1 MTIDQDPLDGLASL
15 AVTHHDV
22 VIVGAGMA
30 GLAAARRLREKG
42 HEPLVVEAESRAG
55 GRVHTDVVDGFRLD
69 LGFQVLLTAYPEAQR
84 VFDYERLDLRSFESG
99 AVVRVG
105 DRFHRVGDPFRSP
118 GDLFSSLRA
127 PVGTRSDKLRILRFR
142 RQVMSGDVDDIF
154 TRAEMPASR
163 RLSEAGFSDQFIETF
178 LRPLFASITHDPTL
192 SFSSRHLEF
201 IFRMFTTGEA
211 AVPATGMKA
220 LTEQLLA
227 DLPDDAISYH
237 QHVESVA
244 ADHVIV
250 DGEKIRARAVV
261 LATDQRDAAAL
272 STEIDDRG
280 SVGVVTFWM
289 AAAEPPFRRPA
300 VVLAGSPGPINNLAV
315 MSQISDLYAPPDQA
329 LVAVSCPDPS
339 VTEPAIRAQL
349 TEWFG
354 GGVEEWQT
362 IRVDRIE
369 SAHPRQPVGL
379 DPDQVVRLDSGLFVA
394 GDHRQSPSIEGALV
408 SGRRA
413 GDAVAARLCRDC

>member
-1 MTIDQDPLDGLASL
+1 M
-15 AVTHHDV
+15 THHDV

-42 HEPLVVEAESRAG
+42 HEPLVVEATDRAG

-84 VFDYERLDLRSFESG
+84 VFDYERLDLRPFESG
-99 AVVRVG
+99 AMIRVG
-105 DRFHRVGDPFRSP
+105 DQFHRVGDPFRSP
-118 GDLFSSLRA
+118 GDLFSSIRA
-127 PVGTRSDKLRILRFR
+127 PVGTLSDKLRILRFR
-142 RQVMSGDVDDIF
+142 KLVTSGAVEDIY
-154 TRAEMPASR
+154 TRAEVTASQR
-163 RLSEAGFSDQFIETF
+163 IGEMGFSNHIIDSFI
-178 LRPLFASITHDPTL
+178 RPLFTSITLDPTL
-192 SFSSRHLEF
+192 SFSSRYLELV
-201 IFRMFTTGEA
+201 FRMFTTGDA

-227 DLPDDAISYH
+227 DLPDDAISYN
-237 QHVESVA
+237 QQAESVA

-261 LATDQRDAAAL
+261 LATDQREAAAL
-272 STEIDDRG
+272 TPEVDDRG
-280 SVGVVTFWM
+280 SVGVLTCWM
-289 AAAEPPFRRPA
+289 AADEPPLRRPA
-300 VVLAGSPGPINNLAV
+300 VVLAGGPGPINNLAV
-315 MSQISDLYAPPDQA
+315 MSQVSDQYAPSGRA
-329 LVAVSCPDPS
+329 LVAVSSPDPS
-339 VTEPAIRAQL
+339 ATESAVRAQL
-349 TEWFG
+349 TDWFG

-369 SAHPRQPVGL
+369 SAQPRQPVGL
-379 DPDQVVRLDSGLFVA
+379 DPHQTVRLESGLFVA
-394 GDHRQSPSIEGALV
+394 GDHRQNASIDGALV